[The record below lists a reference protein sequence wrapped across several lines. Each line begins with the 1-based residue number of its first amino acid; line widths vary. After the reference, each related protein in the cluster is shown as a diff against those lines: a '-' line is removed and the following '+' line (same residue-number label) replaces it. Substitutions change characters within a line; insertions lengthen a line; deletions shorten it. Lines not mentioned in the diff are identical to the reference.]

1 MSFDNAEISDID
13 GVRVDFND
21 GWGLVRPS
29 NTTPCLIAR
38 FEAKDEQ
45 ALTRIQT
52 EFRNLILSVN
62 PDLKLSF

>member
-1 MSFDNAEISDID
+1 LRITLPEKEHANFMNALCEKMSFDNAEISDID

-45 ALTRIQT
+45 ALT
-52 EFRNLILSVN
+52 
-62 PDLKLSF
+62 